1 MADNNFDN
9 NTDSLDAGFENGGEA
24 LDRGEASE
32 RAEENGQRILEK
44 TNNREDLLVT
54 GELGQQ
60 ALNWYENYALGCK
73 NEAVGGVA
81 KESFS
86 WQIGGDGA
94 VTTIGEIDNY
104 LTVLLQERENLRGQD
119 QSEEMRAIDEGAT
132 APTAESANPTER
144 KARQDDLA
152 KRILDVLTERFLAE
166 LAFMAKVAKKAQMEV
181 AQAED
186 ENEPSKLQ
194 AAGKSLQEI
203 FGNLNKFVT
212 AAEGEMKF
220 SQGAF
225 FDRYR
230 DFKDNNKE
238 NEGQNYQADLQEWQ
252 RRFDQTTLG
261 MDYQIKEQTQTLE
274 GTFLDALAN
283 LKFMV
288 NGNGLGEGGIAG
300 AIQAIEKK
308 QEELNKKPADATE
321 ETVEAEAPAAAGVAA
336 EVKPAAAPKEPSILS
351 QLVRPEVKVTK
362 GVAEVPAAT
371 NSGTEWLQQEQP
383 ASNEKQEPEEISS
396 KPAKPEEPSYRAG
409 SVEEAIAAINNG

>member
-94 VTTIGEIDNY
+94 ATTIGEIDNY
-104 LTVLLQERENLRGQD
+104 LTALLQERENLRGQD

-132 APTAESANPTER
+132 SPTAESGNPTER

-166 LAFMAKVAKKAQMEV
+166 LAFMTKVAKK
-181 AQAED
+181 
-186 ENEPSKLQ
+186 S
-194 AAGKSLQEI
+194 
-203 FGNLNKFVT
+203 
-212 AAEGEMKF
+212 
-220 SQGAF
+220 
-225 FDRYR
+225 
-230 DFKDNNKE
+230 
-238 NEGQNYQADLQEWQ
+238 
-252 RRFDQTTLG
+252 
-261 MDYQIKEQTQTLE
+261 
-274 GTFLDALAN
+274 AN
-283 LKFMV
+283 
-288 NGNGLGEGGIAG
+288 G
-300 AIQAIEKK
+300 
-308 QEELNKKPADATE
+308 
-321 ETVEAEAPAAAGVAA
+321 
-336 EVKPAAAPKEPSILS
+336 
-351 QLVRPEVKVTK
+351 
-362 GVAEVPAAT
+362 
-371 NSGTEWLQQEQP
+371 SGTG
-383 ASNEKQEPEEISS
+383 
-396 KPAKPEEPSYRAG
+396 RR
-409 SVEEAIAAINNG
+409 